1 MEQGNLEL
9 SIVQVS
15 EQMIRESAEVLKG
28 DANNVFMRILS
39 DGNKFKEAGLTPVYM
54 YNKDTA
60 YISLF
65 ALETF
70 NKKLH

>member
-1 MEQGNLEL
+1 MVRSNLEI
-9 SIVQVS
+9 SVVQVS
-15 EQMIRESAEVLKG
+15 EQMIIDSAELLRG
-28 DANNVFMRILS
+28 DANNIFKRILE

-54 YNKDTA
+54 YNQDTA